1 MTDPITVAVLQNRLN
16 AIAEEMGEALVRA
29 SYSTNIKERR
39 DCSTAL
45 FDTEGNTLCQ
55 AEHIPMHLGSFIGL
69 LPHIL
74 KRHPVEEMRLVL
86 SESHERP
93 FNWKVLL
100 ENYSENYHTPFV
112 HPEID
117 TSNTHDYPMV
127 ADGVV
132 LYAWDRPLRPTT
144 EAGRVMAEL
153 LPGEPGWEVLGQ
165 APTAVPYDVGSYL
178 TIWPNLML
186 NVFPDAC
193 LAMWVAPVAPNRT
206 VVHRRLFA
214 HPSASAE
221 AVAAQLEAHRLV
233 HQQDVDVCAAVQR
246 THDAGIDADGAAA
259 CLSPD
264 RTLLYVA
271 DAESH
276 WVYSSSL
283 APNGAITNR
292 QRYYH
297 LHVPDDAD
305 DAGAEEDLLRQG
317 SHDRV
322 PLRTCTRGSP

>member
-1 MTDPITVAVLQNRLN
+1 MSGMLAPEKK
-16 AIAEEMGEALVRA
+16 EE
-29 SYSTNIKERR
+29 I
-39 DCSTAL
+39 
-45 FDTEGNTLCQ
+45 
-55 AEHIPMHLGSFIGL
+55 IGL
-69 LPHIL
+69 VEIRVDSWNGFVFVNPSPSGPGLLEYLEVMPEHFRNFDLTKWYVHAHVQKRLPA
-74 KRHPVEEMRLVL
+74 
-86 SESHERP
+86 
-93 FNWKVLL
+93 NWKLAC
-100 ENYSENYHTPFV
+100 EAFMEAYHTPFV

-127 ADGVV
+127 ADGLV

-153 LPGEPGWEVLGQ
+153 LPGEPGWEVLGR

-233 HQQDVDVCAAVQR
+233 HQQDVDMCAAVQR
-246 THDAGIDADGAAA
+246 THDAGIDADG
-259 CLSPD
+259 
-264 RTLLYVA
+264 V
-271 DAESH
+271 
-276 WVYSSSL
+276 L
-283 APNGAITNR
+283 ATVEERGVFFVH
-292 QRYYH
+292 Q
-297 LHVPDDAD
+297 HVRSVL
-305 DAGAEEDLLRQG
+305 EL
-317 SHDRV
+317 
-322 PLRTCTRGSP
+322 